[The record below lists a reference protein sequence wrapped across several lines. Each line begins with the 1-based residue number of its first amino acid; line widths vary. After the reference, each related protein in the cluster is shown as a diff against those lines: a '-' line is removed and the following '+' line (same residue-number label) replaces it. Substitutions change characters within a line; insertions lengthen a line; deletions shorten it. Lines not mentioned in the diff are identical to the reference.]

1 MVELRN
7 EPREPSTHPY
17 SVGNHLLT
25 ALPEDELAHLSSH
38 LTLAPLRTRQ
48 VLYKRD
54 EPLKQVF
61 FPGRSLCSLLLTMED
76 GASAEIAVVGPE
88 GIVGVE
94 IALGLRSAA
103 CDAAVQ
109 VAGEGYAFVMNADT
123 FRSEIAR
130 PGMFG
135 VLVQNYARAFV
146 GFVTQSVACNA
157 LHSVEARCCRWLL
170 HAQDRLA
177 SADLPLTHDLLSA
190 MLGVRRPTVTL
201 VLNDLTQAGMITTSR
216 GMLRIVDRQA
226 LEGRAC
232 DCYRAVTG
240 IFDKCLSAHAWP
252 QSSAKVVG
260 KQTNL

>member
-1 MVELRN
+1 MLISN
-7 EPREPSTHPY
+7 PPNS
-17 SVGNHLLT
+17 SLNHLLA
-25 ALPEDELAHLSSH
+25 ALPPEDAARISPH
-38 LTLAPLRTRQ
+38 LTLAPLRARQ

-88 GIVGVE
+88 GVVGVE

-103 CDAAVQ
+103 CDATVQ

-157 LHSVEARCCRWLL
+157 LHSVESRCCRWLL

-177 SADLPLTHDLLSA
+177 SSDLPLTHDLLSA

-201 VLNDLTQAGMITTSR
+201 VLNDLTQAGMISTSR
-216 GMLRIVDRQA
+216 GMLRIVDRHA

-240 IFDKCLSAHAWP
+240 IFDKYLSAHAWP

-260 KQTNL
+260 KQTNP

>member
-1 MVELRN
+1 MLIAN
-7 EPREPSTHPY
+7 PPNS
-17 SVGNHLLT
+17 SVNHLLA
-25 ALPEDELAHLSSH
+25 ALPPEDAARVSPH
-38 LTLAPLRTRQ
+38 LTLAPLRARQ

-88 GIVGVE
+88 GVVGVE
-94 IALGLRSAA
+94 IALGMRSAA

-123 FRSEIAR
+123 FRGEIAR

-135 VLVQNYARAFV
+135 VLVQNYARAFL

-177 SADLPLTHDLLSA
+177 SSDLPLTHDLLSA

-201 VLNDLTQAGMITTSR
+201 VLNDLTQAGMISTSR
-216 GMLRIVDRQA
+216 GLLRVVDRHA

-232 DCYRAVTG
+232 DCYRAVTA
-240 IFDKCLSAHAWP
+240 IFDKYLAAYAWP

-260 KQTNL
+260 QQTNL

>member
-1 MVELRN
+1 MLISN
-7 EPREPSTHPY
+7 PPDS
-17 SVGNHLLT
+17 SLNHLLA
-25 ALPEDELAHLSSH
+25 ALPPEDAARISPHLAI
-38 LTLAPLRTRQ
+38 APLRARQ
-48 VLYKRD
+48 ALYKRD

-61 FPGRSLCSLLLTMED
+61 FPTRSLCSLLLTMED

-88 GIVGVE
+88 GVVGVE
-94 IALGLRSAA
+94 VALGLRSAA
-103 CDAAVQ
+103 CDATVQ
-109 VAGEGYAFVMNADT
+109 VAGEGYAFVMNADM

-135 VLVQNYARAFV
+135 VLVRNYARAFV

-177 SADLPLTHDLLSA
+177 SSDLPLTHDLLSA

-201 VLNDLTQAGMITTSR
+201 VLNDLTQTGMLSTSR

-226 LEGRAC
+226 VETRAC
-232 DCYRAVTG
+232 DCYRTVTG
-240 IFDKCLSAHAWP
+240 IFDKCLAAHGWP
-252 QSSAKVVG
+252 QGSKVVG
-260 KQTNL
+260 RQPNL

>member
-1 MVELRN
+1 MLTSN
-7 EPREPSTHPY
+7 PPS
-17 SVGNHLLT
+17 SDVNHLLA
-25 ALPEDELAHLSSH
+25 ALPPEDSARISPY
-38 LTLAPLRTRQ
+38 LTLAPLRARQ

-94 IALGLRSAA
+94 VALGLRSAA
-103 CDAAVQ
+103 CDATVQ
-109 VAGEGYAFVMNADT
+109 VAGEGYAFVMNVDA

-135 VLVQNYARAFV
+135 VLVQNYASAFV

-177 SADLPLTHDLLSA
+177 SSDLPLTHDLLSA

-201 VLNDLTQAGMITTSR
+201 VLNDLTQAGTISTSR
-216 GMLRIVDRQA
+216 GLLRIIDRHA
-226 LEGRAC
+226 LESRAC
-232 DCYRAVTG
+232 DCYKTVTG
-240 IFDKCLSAHAWP
+240 IFDKCMAGYASP
-252 QSSAKVVG
+252 QASKVVG
-260 KQTNL
+260 RQPNL